1 MHTTSTPRQGHR
13 RSGLAPHRDDQ
24 GQSAI
29 ILVLGIVLIMTMGTT
44 IFVTTTLQN
53 FPVVQNN
60 LAEHYAYRAVEAGL
74 NEYEYVIETNP
85 NLVLCNTTN
94 LNTPQCQALQP
105 FKFGQWNQVPYSG
118 LGGSP
123 TEWFSVYP
131 TIDVADG
138 LVKAVIDGAAQST
151 TGFAYQH
158 ESVSFQPT
166 NSFLLHDWWSVHGI
180 IDPVPAGDS
189 TGSGACTVSAASE
202 KDSSLSLLWGNG
214 SNGANAYPSNC
225 DGNANL
231 AYSPP
236 GTVFN
241 GPVFSDDPMFVCS
254 FGTTG
259 SVNIGPASPWLGVT
273 TAAPTAFTDQG
284 PGCPGYPNLN
294 YNSGATLLNQPQATP
309 PDAVSATDKLASVAK
324 VDGCL
329 YSGPTSITFDGTNAS
344 GIGQY
349 IVDSPET
356 PLVTV
361 SGVIEDNNNDLLK
374 NTNACVPQ
382 TAGQPVQLPNNG
394 VILVQTAS
402 SCTNA
407 LDATTT
413 IVGSYWGSTS
423 TPACEGNA
431 IVGDETYN
439 ASGTSVGLSGSLTVA
454 AANDV
459 IIDNSITYNDCG
471 TTAPGNNASSCQISG
486 TANDILG
493 LIASNY
499 IDLNHPLSGSNN
511 ASTCGSGGG
520 LGCDLSNPR
529 IDAVVL
535 ALQHDFTVDNYQYGN
550 SLGTI
555 YDNGSMDQ
563 YFADIEGCS
572 GCQGKTTG
580 YINNYDWDQ
589 RLAIISPPYYLSPG
603 TNAWSVAS
611 LNINAGSKSAYAPA
625 GTP

>member
-1 MHTTSTPRQGHR
+1 MHAANASRRNRR
-13 RSGLAPHRDDQ
+13 RSGPVPHRDDQ

-29 ILVLGIVLIMTMGTT
+29 ALVLGIVLIMVLGTS

-53 FPVVQNN
+53 FPIVQNN
-60 LAEHYAYRAVEAGL
+60 LAQHYAYRAVEAGL
-74 NEYEYVIETNP
+74 NEYEYVIQTNP

-123 TEWFSVYP
+123 AEWFSVYP

-138 LVKAVIDGAAQST
+138 LVKAVIDGAAQAT

-180 IDPVPAGDS
+180 IDPVPAGDA
-189 TGSGACTVSAASE
+189 TGWNACTVSAASE
-202 KDSSLSLLWGNG
+202 KGKLLSLLWGTG
-214 SNGANAYPSNC
+214 TNGANRYPSNC
-225 DGNANL
+225 QNNF
-231 AYSPP
+231 AYSGP

-241 GPVFSDDPMFVCS
+241 GPVFSDDPMFVCN
-254 FGTTG
+254 FGTSG
-259 SVNIGPASPWLGVT
+259 SVNVGPTSPWLGVT
-273 TAAPTAFTDQG
+273 TAAPSAFTHQN
-284 PGCPGYPNLN
+284 CSGYPTLN
-294 YNSGATLLNQPQATP
+294 YNAGATLLNQNQATP
-309 PDAVSATDKLASVAK
+309 PDAVSATNKLASVAK
-324 VDGCL
+324 ENGCL
-329 YSGPTSITFDGTNAS
+329 YSGPTSITFDGTDAS
-344 GIGQY
+344 GVGQY

-356 PLVTV
+356 PLTTV
-361 SGVIEDNNNDLLK
+361 AGVIKDSNNDLLK
-374 NTNACVPQ
+374 NSNACVPQ

-394 VILVQTAS
+394 VILVQTAA
-402 SCTNA
+402 SCTKA
-407 LDATTT
+407 LDSATKM
-413 IVGSYWGSTS
+413 VGSYWGSTGK
-423 TPACEGNA
+423 PACEGNA
-431 IVGDETYN
+431 IVGDKTYN
-439 ASGTSVGLSGSLTVA
+439 SGGSSVGLSGSLTVA

-459 IIDNSITYNDCG
+459 VIDNSITYNDCG
-471 TTAPGNNASSCQISG
+471 TTPPGNNGASSCQISS

-493 LIASNY
+493 LIASNF
-499 IDLNHPLSGSNN
+499 IDLNHPVSRGNN
-511 ASTCGSGGG
+511 VSTCGAGGG

-555 YDNGSMDQ
+555 YNNGSMDQ

-572 GCQGKTTG
+572 GCQGTTTG
-580 YINNYDWDQ
+580 YVNNYDWDQ

-603 TNAWSVAS
+603 TSAWAVAS
-611 LNINAGSKSAYAPA
+611 AVINSGSKSAFAPA
-625 GTP
+625 GNP